1 MPNYNN
7 TTIYM
12 IRCYNPL
19 ITDTYIG
26 VTTDLNNRIHVHK
39 HDCNNDKTKHL
50 KLYEIINGN
59 NGWSNWEV
67 VVIEQYKCNNLKEA
81 RVREE
86 YWIQHFKPNLNKNKS
101 VVYNNGEVINLDNT
115 LSAIDRNRLNA
126 KWRNH
131 SIANE
136 LQQLRTENEQ
146 LKKEKE
152 EMKQLLQSLLNK
164 L

>member
-1 MPNYNN
+1 MPNYDN

-12 IRCYNPL
+12 IRSLNPL
-19 ITDTYIG
+19 INDTYIG
-26 VTTDLNNRIHVHK
+26 VSTDLDNRASVHK
-39 HDCNNDKTKHL
+39 HDCNNEKTKHL
-50 KLYEIINGN
+50 KLYETINS
-59 NGWSNWEV
+59 NGGWTNWEI
-67 VVIEQYKCNNLKEA
+67 VVIEKYKCSNLKEA
-81 RVREE
+81 RIREE
-86 YWIQHFKPNLNKNKS
+86 YWIQQFKPKLNKNKS
-101 VVYNNGEVINLDNT
+101 VVYNNGEALI
-115 LSAIDRNRLNA
+115 IDDVLTPTERNRQNA

-131 SIANE
+131 SISNE